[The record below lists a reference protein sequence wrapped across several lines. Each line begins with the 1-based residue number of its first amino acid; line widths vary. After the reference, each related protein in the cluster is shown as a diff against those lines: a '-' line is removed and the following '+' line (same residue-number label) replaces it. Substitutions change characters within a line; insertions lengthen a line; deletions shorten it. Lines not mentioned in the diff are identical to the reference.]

1 MGIEGM
7 EEKSGESE
15 RKQMMKMK
23 GGEMGVWDMKREGY
37 VKEVKTKKEK
47 MHEKKRQPKFL
58 FTNQQNFYNQGGS
71 TKPSIYN

>member
-1 MGIEGM
+1 MLVFLEGVKGFMGIEGM

-37 VKEVKTKKEK
+37 VKEVKTKNERVKE
-47 MHEKKRQPKFL
+47 
-58 FTNQQNFYNQGGS
+58 QGIVCS
-71 TKPSIYN
+71 DKNLKQIT

>member
-1 MGIEGM
+1 MLVFLEGVKGFMGIEGM

-37 VKEVKTKKEK
+37 VKEVKTKNE
-47 MHEKKRQPKFL
+47 R
-58 FTNQQNFYNQGGS
+58 GGGGE
-71 TKPSIYN
+71 YLE